1 MSKKSTDQTGLS
13 KNKKKLVYIVI
24 AVMIILIP
32 SVYFYSVS
40 VTEPSPPKAAII
52 DQLGSSKLA
61 ASIRFENQTFVEA
74 AEELLHLRYSII
86 DYYSDNATVEQYKE
100 LASRGYKLIVWRA
113 HSALDL
119 KSKYVAIS
127 ATDKYSSDYYN
138 AYLDNEQLTLCN
150 ITGDSDLSKMYLG
163 ITPKFVKEVM
173 NGRFDDTTIILMS
186 CNGLRSGYYATAQAF
201 EQKGVR
207 VFISWDEWVDFENND
222 RATSLLLQYLLNEN
236 DTVNIATGRIPA
248 YQSES
253 GATVQLRYDPGN
265 AADYQILSHKQNG
278 DTGTSMSGA
287 LVILEKAKKHGALT
301 LEMNRARRTCQSLHS
316 S

>member
-1 MSKKSTDQTGLS
+1 LFY
-13 KNKKKLVYIVI
+13 LVI
-24 AVMIILIP
+24 AVVIILVPI
-32 SVYFYSVS
+32 VYFYSAS
-40 VTEPSPPKAAII
+40 LTEPTPPKAAII

-61 ASIRFENQTFVEA
+61 ASVRFENRTFVEVA
-74 AEELLHLRYSII
+74 KELLHGRFSVV

-127 ATDKYSSDYYN
+127 ATDKYRSDYYD

-173 NGRFDDTTIILMS
+173 NGRFEDTTIILMS
-186 CNGLRSGYYATAQAF
+186 CNGLRNGYYGTAHAF
-201 EQKGVR
+201 EEKGVR

-222 RATSLLLQYLLNEN
+222 RATSLLLRYLLSEN
-236 DTVNIATGRIPA
+236 DTVNVATGRIPA

-265 AADYQILSHKQNG
+265 AADYQIPCYKQNG
-278 DTGTSMSGA
+278 DTCASMSGA
-287 LVILEKAKKHGALT
+287 LVVLEKAKKRSALT